1 MMASASDQN
10 KDIFVYEQLSSFK
23 NESPNLYIMVITGY
37 GYIKNE
43 SDCGKLLTKTPAT

>member
-10 KDIFVYEQLSSFK
+10 KYIFVYEQLSSFK
-23 NESPNLYIMVITGY
+23 NESINSYIMVITGY

-43 SDCGKLLTKTPAT
+43 SDCGKLLTKTATT

>member
-23 NESPNLYIMVITGY
+23 NDIMVITGY

-43 SDCGKLLTKTPAT
+43 NDCGKLLTKTPAT